1 MGFIAQNEGP
11 IYECLGERFPAL
23 HPFWT
28 PSAVQLQCYI
38 YGTQLYPVWS
48 ITLQKII
55 LINLA
60 VKAGIENDK
69 QVETIFMEYDRTKYL
84 VNICK
89 ILKTE

>member
-38 YGTQLYPVWS
+38 YGTQ
-48 ITLQKII
+48 TLSS
-55 LINLA
+55 
-60 VKAGIENDK
+60 VKYYFTENNTNK
-69 QVETIFMEYDRTKYL
+69 CSSE
-84 VNICK
+84 NGN
-89 ILKTE
+89 